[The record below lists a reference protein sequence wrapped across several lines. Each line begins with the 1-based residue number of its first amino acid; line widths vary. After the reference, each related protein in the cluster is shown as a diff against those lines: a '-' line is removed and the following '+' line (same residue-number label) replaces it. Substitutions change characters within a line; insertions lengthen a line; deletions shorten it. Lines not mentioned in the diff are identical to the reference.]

1 MNIGILGSGNVGFAL
16 ADGFVKYGHTVM
28 IGSRDVTQEKVQ
40 DWKSKHGE
48 KAFVGTFEEAAKFG
62 EVVVFATP
70 WTGTENA
77 VKLAGVENLKGKV
90 VVDPTNPLDFSGG
103 TPPKLSVGQTDS
115 AGETIQ
121 RWLPGS
127 KVVKCWNIV
136 GSSHMVDPDFA
147 DGTPDMLICGN
158 DAEAKKLVEGFVND
172 FGWGCIDMGEIA
184 YSRFLE
190 PFAMVWIVYGFTTNT
205 WNHAFKLLRK

>member
-1 MNIGILGSGNVGFAL
+1 MKIGILGTGNVGFAL
-16 ADGFVKYGHTVM
+16 ADGFIKYGHEVM

-40 DWKSKHGE
+40 DWKSKHE
-48 KAFVGTFEEAAKFG
+48 NMASVGSFADSAKFG
-62 EVVVFATP
+62 EMVILATP

-77 VKLAGVENLKGKV
+77 IKLAGAENLKGKV

-103 TPPKLSVGQTDS
+103 TPPRLSVGQTDS
-115 AGETIQ
+115 AGETVQ
-121 RWLPGS
+121 RWLPDS

-136 GSSHMVDPDFA
+136 GSSHMVDPKFS
-147 DGTPDMLICGN
+147 DGKPDMLICGN
-158 DAEAKKLVEGFVND
+158 DADAKKLVEGFVYD
-172 FGWGCIDMGEIA
+172 FGWNCIDMGEIG